1 VTRHLLSRRRCLPTP
16 PHPRA
21 RAAEPAI
28 VFEHVSLAFDDTTVL
43 RDVTFA
49 LPEGDTAILI
59 GPSGAGKSVVLK
71 LTLGLLQPD
80 AGVIR
85 VHGRRIDGLPERE
98 LIAVRDEIGM
108 LFQESAL
115 FDSLTVGENVGFKLA
130 DQELLEPDRIRARV
144 KEVLGFVGLEPYIDR
159 LPAEL
164 SGGQRRRVAIARA
177 VAAQPRVLLFDD
189 PTAGLDPIT
198 AKTVDAEIIKL
209 RDLQHVSALVVTHQ
223 LQDAFYIA
231 THEAVLEGGV
241 VTIRRR
247 SGERAGRA
255 HFLVLRDG
263 EVQFDG
269 TVRAL
274 MRSRDP
280 WIVTSLSGWIPEL
293 MLDPLTP
300 GPGPGPHVNA

>member
-21 RAAEPAI
+21 PAAEPAI

-59 GPSGAGKSVVLK
+59 GPSGVGKSVVLK

-144 KEVLGFVGLEPYIDR
+144 EEVLGFVGLEPYIDR

-231 THEAVLEGGV
+231 THEAAVDGGRFVIRARDGNAASKARVL
-241 VTIRRR
+241 
-247 SGERAGRA
+247 
-255 HFLVLRDG
+255 LLRDG
-263 EVQFDG
+263 VIGFDG
-269 TVRAL
+269 PVAAL
-274 MRSRDP
+274 LESRDP
-280 WIVTSLSGWIPEL
+280 YVTTYLSGWVP
-293 MLDPLTP
+293 PLSL
-300 GPGPGPHVNA
+300 HASASVA